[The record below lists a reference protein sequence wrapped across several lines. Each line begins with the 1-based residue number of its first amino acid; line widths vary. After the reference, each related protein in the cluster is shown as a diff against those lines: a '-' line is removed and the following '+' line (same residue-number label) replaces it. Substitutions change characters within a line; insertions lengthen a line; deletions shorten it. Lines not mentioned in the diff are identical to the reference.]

1 VHRAS
6 WLTAGLCAGVPA
18 LLASFP
24 LAAQQDS
31 IRPPVLD
38 TLVVS
43 VDRSGTV
50 SARLPHAHAVL
61 RDPDLTRGRTTD
73 GLDDALRAVPGVFVA
88 NRHNYALDQRVAI
101 RGFGARSAFGV
112 RGVKILLDG
121 IPLGVA
127 DGQTQLTTL
136 EPGDLGRAEIW
147 RGVASSLYGNA
158 SGGVINLSSRGQ
170 PVSRA
175 GGRVRVTGLTEESW
189 KGTLDAAA
197 PLGAGTV
204 DVAGS
209 WTDASGFRDHSAAR
223 VGRVRTR
230 YRTPV
235 GSRTELTAI
244 GWFADMPEALNP
256 GALTEQEWEA
266 DPTQAAPGNVAAG
279 ADKAVW
285 QAQGGVA
292 LGHSFA
298 RNADATLTAYVARRS
313 LANRLTFGAIDLE
326 RWAYGVR
333 GALTAPLPG
342 VAERGRVTL
351 GVDAEWQRDDREN
364 RTLDGTAV
372 TLDQRERISGVGPFL
387 QVVVEPDAML
397 SLRAGVR
404 YDRSRFAVD
413 DRLTADGDDTGSRL
427 MDALTWS
434 VGAMLRPVAWLEP
447 YVNLGTAFETPT
459 TTELVNRPDG
469 AGGLN
474 PELDPQRTMQ
484 VEAGVRGAVWRM
496 RWEVVG
502 FHAAVRD
509 ALVPFEDPAQPG
521 RRFFRNAGRLTH
533 RGLEVSA
540 HASFAP
546 DIRAE
551 AGVAYSVGD
560 YTYGEFVTA
569 DGDFTGNRVPG
580 MPRHRLVVTA
590 TLWPLGDLWVTAEMD
605 LVSAVPADDANI
617 AAAPSYVVSNVRS
630 GWRGHIGRIQVE
642 PFLTLLNGLG
652 ERYVSS
658 VVVNARGGRYFEP
671 APRRQLLAG
680 LTIGF

>member
-1 VHRAS
+1 MWRTR
-6 WLTAGLCAGVPA
+6 WLTAGLCTGLAA
-18 LLASFP
+18 LRAAFP

-31 IRPPVLD
+31 IRPPLLD

-50 SARLPHAHAVL
+50 SARLPHAHAVIHGVE
-61 RDPDLTRGRTTD
+61 LTRGRTTD
-73 GLDDALRAVPGVFVA
+73 GLDDALRTVPGVFVA

-136 EPGDLGRAEIW
+136 ESGDLARAEIW

-158 SGGVINLSSRGQ
+158 SGGVISLSSRGE

-175 GGRVRVTGLTEESW
+175 GGSFRAMGMTDELW
-189 KGTLDAAA
+189 KGTVDAAA
-197 PLGAGTV
+197 PLGAGTA
-204 DVAGS
+204 DVVGS

-223 VGRVRTR
+223 VGRVRAR
-230 YRTPV
+230 YRTPL
-235 GSRTELTAI
+235 GSRTDLTAI

-256 GALTEQEWEA
+256 GALTEEEWKA
-266 DPTQAAPGNVAAG
+266 DPTQAAPANVVAG

-298 RNADATLTAYVARRS
+298 RNADAELTAYVARRG

-326 RWAYGVR
+326 RWAYGIR

-342 VAERGRVTL
+342 AAERGRVTL

-364 RTLDGTAV
+364 RTLDGAAV

-387 QVVVEPDAML
+387 QVVVEPDALL
-397 SLRAGVR
+397 SLRAGIR

-413 DRLTADGDDTGSRL
+413 DRLTTDGDDSGSRL

-434 VGAMLRPVAWLEP
+434 VGALLRPVAWLEP
-447 YVNLGTAFETPT
+447 FVNVGTAFETPT

-474 PELDPQRTMQ
+474 PELEPQHTTQ
-484 VEAGVRGAVWRM
+484 FEAGVRGTAWRV

-521 RRFFRNAGRLTH
+521 RRFFRNAGRLSH

-540 HASFAP
+540 RAP
-546 DIRAE
+546 FGTRAE
-551 AGVAYSVGD
+551 AQAAYSFGD
-560 YTYGEFVTA
+560 YSYSDFMTPE
-569 DGDFTGNRVPG
+569 GDFSGNRVPG
-580 MPRHRLVVTA
+580 MPRHRLFVTL
-590 TLWPLGDLWVTAEMD
+590 TLRPVTDVWLTAEVD
-605 LVSAVPADDANI
+605 AVSAVTADDANT
-617 AAAPSYVVSNVRS
+617 AEAPSYGVAHVRVGWEGRVGRVSLA
-630 GWRGHIGRIQVE
+630 
-642 PFLTLLNGLG
+642 PFAALLNALDA
-652 ERYVSS
+652 RYASS
-658 VVVNARGGRYFEP
+658 VVVNARGARYFEP
-671 APRRQLLAG
+671 APGRQLLAG